1 MKWMDCLKH
10 HIHACSE
17 RVLGRMPT
25 RQPVTFEMVT
35 KWNIIFKQIQQDLNK
50 CTCISALISFITYL
64 YEVSIVTM
72 TFKHSPGKIASYREV
87 SKCLPCT
94 NNISMLVM
102 LRNKLIHELYDVDNV
117 IAFIKDG
124 ITDFGKENC
133 DFLSEQCFN
142 WEIDVWYE
150 FQKAFL
156 KIGDYH
162 LNSPEKMSF

>member
-1 MKWMDCLKH
+1 
-10 HIHACSE
+10 
-17 RVLGRMPT
+17 MPT

-35 KWNIIFKQIQQDLNK
+35 KWNIIFKQIQQDLNE

-72 TFKHSPGKIASYREV
+72 TFKHSQGKIASYREV

-94 NNISMLVM
+94 NNIFMLVM

-142 WEIDVWYE
+142 WEIDIWYE

-156 KIGDYH
+156 KIGDCH